1 MAPLAGKIEARDG
14 TTASILSK
22 LSLVLGLSVFLAGL
36 HHTTQKLNA
45 QAASAMASLL
55 TPLLLPAPLVLA
67 ERSILELE
75 WAARKASIFA
85 TAGDAAEGLSAA
97 GLYLLLPFSWLS
109 PRRSFCPAHPKPNQ
123 PTRYGAERAW

>member
-1 MAPLAGKIEARDG
+1 VAPLAGKIEARDS

-36 HHTTQKLNA
+36 RHTTQKLNA

-55 TPLLLPAPLVLA
+55 TPLLLPALLVLA

-75 WAARKASIFA
+75 WAA
-85 TAGDAAEGLSAA
+85 GGLD
-97 GLYLLLPFSWLS
+97 FCH
-109 PRRSFCPAHPKPNQ
+109 RR
-123 PTRYGAERAW
+123 